1 MSVATEKCKE
11 QVYKMGL
18 RMGTSGLVTGT
29 WGNISARV
37 PRENLVVISPSGIP
51 YATLQPRDMVV
62 LDMDGRVVEGERK
75 PSTEYR
81 LHLGIYNARPD
92 VQAIMHTHSVFAS
105 ALAVARK
112 PIPPILEDLA
122 QTVGNGVAVARYA
135 RAGTE
140 ELARA
145 AVEALENRG
154 AVLLANHGVVG
165 VGRNLEEA
173 FMVCQVVEKSA
184 KVYVWADL
192 VGQPAVLPLEEVEA
206 LRDCYL
212 NSYSQVCTRNC
223 PGVIPRPG
231 NSH

>member
-1 MSVATEKCKE
+1 MTVAVEKYKE
-11 QVYKMGL
+11 QVYKMSL
-18 RMGTSGLVTGT
+18 RMATSGLVTGS

-37 PRENLVVISPSGIP
+37 PREELVVITPSGIP
-51 YATLQPRDMVV
+51 YANLQARDMVV
-62 LDMDGRVVEGERK
+62 LDLDGRVVEGEKR
-75 PSTEYR
+75 PSTEFM
-81 LHLGIYNARPD
+81 LHLAIYHARPD
-92 VQAIMHTHSVFAS
+92 VYAVMHTHSVFAS

-122 QTVGNGVAVARYA
+122 QTVGNGVAVASYA

-145 AVEALENRG
+145 AVEALGDRG

-173 FMVCQVVEKSA
+173 FMVCQIVEKSA

-192 VGQPAVLPLEEVEA
+192 VGQPAILPAEEVEA
-206 LRDCYL
+206 LRSSYL
-212 NSYSQVCTRNC
+212 QGYSLAMVRNFSLNE
-223 PGVIPRPG
+223 RQ
-231 NSH
+231 

>member
-1 MSVATEKCKE
+1 MSVATEKYKE

-62 LDMDGRVVEGERK
+62 LDMEGRVVEGERK

-122 QTVGNGVAVARYA
+122 QMVGNGVAVARYA

-192 VGQPAVLPLEEVEA
+192 VGQPAVLPLEEVEV

-212 NSYSQVCTRNC
+212 NSYSQVCMRNC
-223 PGVIPRPG
+223 PGVFPRPG